1 MAYHLCSS
9 PSSLFHNPRTPSR
22 SLPFPSPTNF
32 RLRSS
37 SIHTHRLSFPPL
49 QFQSTTSL
57 QIHRVSLQDPVA
69 EEAQSPKDSEIES
82 LQSPDGNSGSLSKS
96 YVWVNPRSPRASQL
110 RHKSYDSRYAS
121 LVKVAEYLN
130 SCAPIESDVSE
141 ALKGLGDN
149 ILEQD
154 AVVVLNN
161 MNNPENALLALNYF
175 HKRLKPKREVILYN
189 VTLKVCRKGKDLD
202 RAEKLFDQL
211 LQRGVKPDNV
221 TFSTMISCARMCS
234 LPDKAVEWFEKMP
247 SFGCNPDDVTYSAMI
262 DAYGRAGKVEMAFS
276 LYDRARTEKW
286 RIDPVTFSTLIK
298 IHGQSGNFDGCLNVY
313 EEMKAIGAKP
323 NLVIYNTLLDAMGRA
338 RRPWQAKKIYRE
350 MISRELSPNWVTY
363 ASLLRAYGRARYSDD
378 ALNVYKVM
386 KEKGLELNVILYNTL
401 LAMCADV
408 GYTDEAVDIF
418 EEMKSSETLKPDSW
432 TFSSMITVYSC
443 SGKVTEAEATLNEM
457 LEAGFEPNIFILTSL
472 IQCYGKA
479 KRTDDV
485 VRIFNQLLDLGIT
498 PDERFCGCLLN
509 VMTQTPKEELCKL
522 ANCIERADEKLG
534 YVVRLLVEKQDSSEN
549 FKNEASELFNSIGS
563 DVKKAYCNCLI
574 DLCVN
579 LDLLERACELLD
591 LGITLQ
597 IYIGLQSRSQTQW
610 SLYLKGLS
618 LGAALTALHVWIND
632 LSRVLDTAEELPPLL
647 GINTGHGK
655 HKYSDKGLASVFE
668 SHLKELNAPFHE
680 APDKAG
686 WFLTTKVA
694 IKSWLESRSSSELVT
709 A

>member
-1 MAYHLCSS
+1 MFLCKTQ
-9 PSSLFHNPRTPSR
+9 LQKKPRTPK
-22 SLPFPSPTNF
+22 LQKLEIF
-32 RLRSS
+32 RAQME
-37 SIHTHRLSFPPL
+37 IPGLS
-49 QFQSTTSL
+49 
-57 QIHRVSLQDPVA
+57 
-69 EEAQSPKDSEIES
+69 
-82 LQSPDGNSGSLSKS
+82 
-96 YVWVNPRSPRASQL
+96 SQL
-110 RHKSYDSRYAS
+110 RHKSYNSRYAS

-130 SCAPIESDVSE
+130 SCTPIESDVFE

-161 MNNPENALLALNYF
+161 MDNPENALLALNYF
-175 HKRLKPKREVILYN
+175 QHRLKPKREVILYN
-189 VTLKVCRKGKDLD
+189 VTLKVCRKGKDMD
-202 RAEKLFDQL
+202 RAEKLFDEI

-221 TFSTMISCARMCS
+221 TFSTMISCSRMCS

-247 SFGCNPDDVTYSAMI
+247 GFGCNADDVTYSAMI
-262 DAYGRAGKVEMAFS
+262 DAYGRAGKVEIAFS

-286 RIDPVTFSTLIK
+286 RIDPVAFSTLIK

-350 MISRELSPNWVTY
+350 MISKELSPNWVTY
-363 ASLLRAYGRARYSDD
+363 ATLLRAYGRARYSDD
-378 ALNVYKVM
+378 ALNVYKEM

-401 LAMCADV
+401 LATCADV
-408 GYTDEAVDIF
+408 GYTDEAVEIF

-432 TFSSMITVYSC
+432 TFSSMITIYSC
-443 SGKVTEAEATLNEM
+443 SGKVTEAEATLNET
-457 LEAGFEPNIFILTSL
+457 LKAGFEPNIFILTSF

-485 VRIFNQLLDLGIT
+485 VRIFNQLLELGIT

-534 YVVRLLVEKQDSSEN
+534 YVVRLLHHN
-549 FKNEASELFNSIGS
+549 FLTQIGS

-574 DLCVN
+574 NLCVN
-579 LDLLERACELLD
+579 LNLLERACELLD

-618 LGAALTALHVWIND
+618 LGAALTALHIWIND
-632 LSRVLDTAEELPPLL
+632 LSRVFESGEELQPLL

-655 HKYSDKGLASVFE
+655 HKYSEKGLASVFE

-680 APDKAG
+680 ASDKAG

-694 IKSWLESRSSSELVT
+694 VKSWLESRISSELVT